1 MARAIWQKTV
11 TDNTGAPSN
20 GAQITVTIQ
29 GGGAATIFS
38 AQSGGSARTN
48 PFTTGTDGIA
58 RFYAERGY
66 YNVSVFKDG
75 STVSFPWNN
84 LGDKNLFDDL
94 ENTAF
99 VPSTAFAQ
107 TLLDDANA
115 SAARTT
121 LGLGTAAVKNVDN
134 MGDINTGSV
143 SATKSNAPVLSLNR
157 LNSDGDALTISKAG
171 TEVLKMGTRGG
182 LVSYL
187 VLDPRL
193 DRGGAGI
200 GTTNGSL
207 VACDSEGNNID
218 IAVDLGTAD
227 SRWKDLYL
235 DSVIASNSLRAN
247 SIVLTGSTAQK
258 ASGTTWS
265 NPSDIR
271 LKKNV
276 TDYDKGIAEL
286 MQIRVCEW
294 EFNGLAGTE
303 LGLYGIGVIADEA
316 QEVLPKT
323 VDTYE
328 AKLNEDDEEVSD
340 IKKFNAT
347 EITWLLVNSVKQLQ
361 LVIEQLTARIAI
373 LEGE

>member
-11 TDNTGAPSN
+11 IDNTGAPSN

-38 AQSGGSARTN
+38 AQAGGSARSN
-48 PFTTGTDGIA
+48 PFTTGSDGIA
-58 RFYAERGY
+58 RFYADRGY